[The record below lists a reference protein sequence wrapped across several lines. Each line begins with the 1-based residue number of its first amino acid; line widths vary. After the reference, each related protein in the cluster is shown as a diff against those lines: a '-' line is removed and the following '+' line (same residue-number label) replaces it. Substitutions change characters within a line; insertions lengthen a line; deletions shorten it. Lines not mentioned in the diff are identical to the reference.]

1 MARTHSSIATD
12 SEAALHEAIGHD
24 ATAAFEDD
32 PKFIDADP
40 TSTASSDNVAV
51 QRDTDDTADSLEE
64 EDEAAELDEEDLD
77 EEAEEDEEEDE
88 EDDEE
93 DEEDDEEDEVDDEE
107 EVAALQAKDV
117 DEGGQHDLGDGD
129 VDLELDAE
137 DDWIADRIGDATLGH
152 YAARMAPSTSVR
164 AAARI

>member
-12 SEAALHEAIGHD
+12 SEAALHEAIGPD

-64 EDEAAELDEEDLD
+64 EDEAAELDEDDLD
-77 EEAEEDEEEDE
+77 EDEEEDDEDEE
-88 EDDEE
+88 EDDEGE
-93 DEEDDEEDEVDDEE
+93 EEDEVDDED
-107 EVAALQAKDV
+107 EVAALQANDV
-117 DEGGQHDLGDGD
+117 DDGGEHSIVDGD

-152 YAARMAPSTSVR
+152 SAARMAPSTSVR